1 MMNYKRLFWIALLL
15 LVLFEVANVYFIMP
29 MPGSQQMNSLGFAYF
44 LYSWRWW
51 FRTVLALS
59 LFAGLFKT
67 SWKRKWLPVLGL
79 LPAGFI
85 MYVLNFQMAADRMF
99 RPVQQLVMAPIASNK
114 VASNRLVI
122 GVKWGEQSKAYP
134 IRFLGYHHFLTDTI
148 DGRPILVTYCTV
160 CRTGRVYDPV
170 INGKTEAFRLV
181 GMDHFNAMIEDAST
195 SSWWQQAT
203 GEAVTGKMK
212 GKKLNE
218 IFSTQTSLAD
228 WMKENPNTLIMQE
241 DPAFAHK
248 YDTSLQYENGKSRK
262 LLTGTDSSSWQRKS
276 WVVGIETRGSAK
288 AFDWNAL
295 KASRLI
301 QDTVGGT
308 NVLLVLSHD
317 HQSFYAFQLPA
328 PASAF
333 TISSDTLQNGGLKY
347 LLNGK
352 SLGSHPPLQPLA
364 AYQEF
369 WHSWQHFHPGT
380 TRYPR

>member
-1 MMNYKRLFWIALLL
+1 MNYKRLFWIALLL
-15 LVLFEVANVYFIMP
+15 LLLFELANVYFIMP
-29 MPGSQQMNSLGFAYF
+29 MPGSQEMNSLDFAYF

-51 FRTVLALS
+51 FRTVLAFL

-67 SWKRKWLPVLGL
+67 SWKRKWLPLLGL
-79 LPAGFI
+79 LPAI
-85 MYVLNFQMAADRMF
+85 AIIYVLNFQMAADKMF
-99 RPVQQLVMAPIASNK
+99 RQVQHLVMVSPASNK
-114 VASNRLVI
+114 VDINRLVI
-122 GVKWGEQSKAYP
+122 GVEWGDQSKAYP

-170 INGKTEAFRLV
+170 INGKTEQFRLV

-195 SSWWQQAT
+195 GSWWQQAT
-203 GEAVTGKMK
+203 GVAVAGKMK

-241 DPAFAHK
+241 DPTFAHK

-262 LLTGTDSSSWQRKS
+262 LLTGTDTSSWQRKS
-276 WVVGIETRGSAK
+276 WVVGIEKGGSAK

-295 KASRLI
+295 KAARLI
-301 QDTVGGT
+301 QDTVGT
-308 NVLLVLSHD
+308 ANILLTLSRD
-317 HQSFYAFQLPA
+317 RKSFHAFQLPA
-328 PASAF
+328 DAQPF
-333 TISSDTLQNGGLKY
+333 RLINDTLESTGFKY

-352 SLGSHPPLQPLA
+352 PLGAYPPLSPIA

-369 WHSWQHFHPGT
+369 WHSWRQFHPGT
-380 TRYPR
+380 TRYPE